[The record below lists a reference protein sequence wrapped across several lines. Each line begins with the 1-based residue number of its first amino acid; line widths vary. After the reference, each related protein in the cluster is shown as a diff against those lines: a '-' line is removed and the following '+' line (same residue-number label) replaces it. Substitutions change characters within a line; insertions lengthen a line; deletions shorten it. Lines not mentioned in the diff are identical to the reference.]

1 MFDIPELSALDYS
14 SGDSTHSGS
23 TASTYSGSTYPMELP
38 GQQQSTCSKRLK
50 VRSRTQVQFQEEH
63 ETFVHE
69 PLHDHEEEA
78 VFTWYTAVELKAI
91 HKEIFCGLVEAKER
105 RAEQMPANFEFS
117 ARGLEEIRKRKP
129 HKRQV
134 RRQDYIQ
141 SVVALMRKHRC
152 LPSSSSEEVAAYAV
166 RQSKSAALRALHYAA
181 LDADEACQVY
191 QETFGL
197 PRSAK
202 NARDAPNSPSTSSSP
217 HRRRVMATTSLDSV
231 ARSA

>member
-1 MFDIPELSALDYS
+1 MELSGREHA
-14 SGDSTHSGS
+14 
-23 TASTYSGSTYPMELP
+23 
-38 GQQQSTCSKRLK
+38 CSKRLK
-50 VRSRTQVQFQEEH
+50 VRSRRQVQFQEEH

-69 PLHDHEEEA
+69 PQHDDGEDEA
-78 VFTWYTAVELKAI
+78 VFSWYTSAELKAI
-91 HKEIFCGLVEAKER
+91 HKEIFCGLVESKER

-141 SVVALMRKHRC
+141 SVVSLMRKHRC
-152 LPSSSSEEVAAYAV
+152 LPSSSSEEIAAYAV
-166 RQSKSAALRALHYAA
+166 RQSKSATLRALHYAA
-181 LDADEACQVY
+181 LDADEACLVY

-197 PRSAK
+197 PRSSKK
-202 NARDAPNSPSTSSSP
+202 NVRDTHHAPSASSP
-217 HRRRVMATTSLDSV
+217 HRRRVPAGVATANPDSV